1 MQLCCIIAI
10 RLQCRIRLFLMPSE
24 AAGPADKFPAMKS
37 FFPHGLRPLLR
48 QAPSVL
54 GMSALAR
61 LAFAL
66 FFIAWLW
73 AGVFWAL
80 SA

>member
-1 MQLCCIIAI
+1 MQY
-10 RLQCRIRLFLMPSE
+10 RIRLFLMPSE
-24 AAGPADKFPAMKS
+24 AAGPAHKFPAMKS
-37 FFPHGLRPLLR
+37 SFLRGLPPLLR

>member
-1 MQLCCIIAI
+1 
-10 RLQCRIRLFLMPSE
+10 
-24 AAGPADKFPAMKS
+24 MKS
-37 FFPHGLRPLLR
+37 SFLRGLPPLLR